1 MWRRALYDAPVT
13 EQAQS
18 AAGAPARPATR
29 PALPTLETFSAF
41 KSRPFTYLWINT
53 MSFAL
58 VQATQRF
65 AFVWLV
71 IEAVD
76 VGGLGRGSAWS
87 GAVFFALGIPVMF
100 VTIPAGVLADRM
112 NRRSLV
118 LGSQLVAV
126 GVTVAAGVIV
136 IAGEMTTTIA
146 LVLAVGVGTTIAV
159 GLPVRNAIVPT
170 VVDRDT
176 LLKAIVMMSMAMN
189 ISQIVGPGL
198 GGIAIEVWGIGGAF
212 IAQGVVLLIGTLA
225 LIPLRVPDAR
235 AQEDRGEPL
244 QDLKEGVRFVWG
256 HQGIRTLIL
265 LLAITGIFMMGPF
278 GTLLPQIAKEELGQE
293 AFEAGLLFTFMG
305 AGMVISSLGIASMP
319 HLRNK
324 GGWFI
329 GSLMLAGFV
338 LPALG
343 LSPWYWLTA
352 LVIFIGGMG
361 GGVFMNLNQ
370 TLVQANSPHEMMG
383 RVVGIHTLAFQGI
396 GPMGGILAGFM
407 AAWLGAPI
415 WMAISGGI
423 LLALTTTALLTQPA
437 LRRME

>member
-1 MWRRALYDAPVT
+1 MV

-18 AAGAPARPATR
+18 AAEAPARPANR
-29 PALPTLETFSAF
+29 PTLPTLETFSAF

-71 IEAVD
+71 IEAID
-76 VGGLGRGSAWS
+76 VGGLGKGPAWS

-100 VTIPAGVLADRM
+100 VTIPAGVLADRI

-126 GVTVAAGVIV
+126 GVTVAAGVIIV
-136 IAGEMTTTIA
+136 AGEMTTTIA

-170 VVDRDT
+170 VVDRRT

-189 ISQIVGPGL
+189 ISQILGPAL
-198 GGIAIEVWGIGGAF
+198 GGIAIQVWGIGGAF

-235 AQEDRGEPL
+235 TADHQQKPL
-244 QDLKEGVRFVWG
+244 QDLREGVRFVWG
-256 HQGIRTLIL
+256 HRGIRTLIL
-265 LLAITGIFMMGPF
+265 LLGVTGIFMMGPF
-278 GTLLPQIAKEELGQE
+278 GTLLPQIAKEELGSSP
-293 AFEAGLLFTFMG
+293 FEAGLLFAFMG
-305 AGMVISSLGIASMP
+305 AGMMISSLGIASVP
-319 HLRNK
+319 DLKNK
-324 GGWFI
+324 GGWFMV
-329 GSLMLAGFV
+329 SLMTAGFV

-343 LSPWYWLTA
+343 LSPWYALTA
-352 LVIFIGGMG
+352 VVIFLGGMG

-423 LLALTTTALLTQPA
+423 LLALTTMAFLTQPV
-437 LRRME
+437 LRKME

>member
-1 MWRRALYDAPVT
+1 MV

-18 AAGAPARPATR
+18 AAEAPARPANR
-29 PALPTLETFSAF
+29 PTLPTLETFSAF

-71 IEAVD
+71 IEAID
-76 VGGLGRGSAWS
+76 VGGLGKGSAWS

-100 VTIPAGVLADRM
+100 VTIPAGVLADRI

-126 GVTVAAGVIV
+126 GVTVAAGVIIV
-136 IAGEMTTTIA
+136 AGEMTTTIA

-170 VVDRDT
+170 VVDRRT

-189 ISQIVGPGL
+189 ISQILGPAL
-198 GGIAIEVWGIGGAF
+198 GGIAIQVWGIGGAF

-235 AQEDRGEPL
+235 TADHQQKPL
-244 QDLKEGVRFVWG
+244 QDLREGVRFVWG
-256 HQGIRTLIL
+256 HRGIRTLIL
-265 LLAITGIFMMGPF
+265 LLGVTGIFMMGPF
-278 GTLLPQIAKEELGQE
+278 GTLLPQIAKEELGSSP
-293 AFEAGLLFTFMG
+293 FEAGLLFAFMG
-305 AGMVISSLGIASMP
+305 AGMMISSLGIASVP
-319 HLRNK
+319 DLKNK
-324 GGWFI
+324 GGWFMV
-329 GSLMLAGFV
+329 SLMTAGFV

-343 LSPWYWLTA
+343 LSPWYALTA
-352 LVIFIGGMG
+352 VVIFLGGMG

-423 LLALTTTALLTQPA
+423 LLALTTMAFLTQPV
-437 LRRME
+437 LRKME

>member
-1 MWRRALYDAPVT
+1 MA
-13 EQAQS
+13 EQATS
-18 AAGAPARPATR
+18 APARPATR
-29 PALPTLETFSAF
+29 PALPTLDTFSAF

-71 IEAVD
+71 IEAID
-76 VGGLGRGSAWS
+76 VGGLGKGSAWS

-100 VTIPAGVLADRM
+100 VTIPAGVLADRI

-126 GVTVAAGVIV
+126 GVTVAAGVIIV
-136 IAGEMTTTIA
+136 AGEMTTTIA

-170 VVDRDT
+170 VVDRPT

-189 ISQIVGPGL
+189 ISQILGPAL
-198 GGIAIEVWGIGGAF
+198 GGIAIQVWGIGGAF

-235 AQEDRGEPL
+235 TADHQQKPL
-244 QDLKEGVRFVWG
+244 QDLREGVRFVWG
-256 HQGIRTLIL
+256 HRGIRTLIL
-265 LLAITGIFMMGPF
+265 LLGVTGIFMMGPF
-278 GTLLPQIAKEELGQE
+278 GTLLPQIAKEELGSSP
-293 AFEAGLLFTFMG
+293 FEAGLLFAFMG
-305 AGMVISSLGIASMP
+305 AGMMISSLGIASVP
-319 HLRNK
+319 DLKNK
-324 GGWFI
+324 GGWFMV
-329 GSLMLAGFV
+329 SLMTAGFV

-343 LSPWYWLTA
+343 LSPWYALTA
-352 LVIFIGGMG
+352 VVIFLGGMG

-423 LLALTTTALLTQPA
+423 LLALTTMAFLTQPV
-437 LRRME
+437 LRKME

>member
-1 MWRRALYDAPVT
+1 MV

-18 AAGAPARPATR
+18 AAEAPARPANR
-29 PALPTLETFSAF
+29 PTLPTLDTFSAF

-71 IEAVD
+71 IEAID
-76 VGGLGRGSAWS
+76 VGGLGKGSAWS

-100 VTIPAGVLADRM
+100 VTIPAGVLADRI

-126 GVTVAAGVIV
+126 GVTVAAGVIIV
-136 IAGEMTTTIA
+136 AGEMTTTIA

-170 VVDRDT
+170 VVDRPT

-189 ISQIVGPGL
+189 ISQILGPAL
-198 GGIAIEVWGIGGAF
+198 GGIAIQVWGIGGAF

-235 AQEDRGEPL
+235 PADHQQKPL
-244 QDLKEGVRFVWG
+244 QDLREGVRFVWG
-256 HQGIRTLIL
+256 HRGIRTLIL
-265 LLAITGIFMMGPF
+265 LLGVTGIFMMGPF
-278 GTLLPQIAKEELGQE
+278 GTLLPQIAKEELGSSP
-293 AFEAGLLFTFMG
+293 FEAGLLFAFMG
-305 AGMVISSLGIASMP
+305 AGMMISSLGIASVP
-319 HLRNK
+319 DLKNK
-324 GGWFI
+324 GGWFMV
-329 GSLMLAGFV
+329 SLMTAGFV

-343 LSPWYWLTA
+343 LSPWYALTA
-352 LVIFIGGMG
+352 VVIFLGGMG

-423 LLALTTTALLTQPA
+423 LLALTTMAFLTQPV
-437 LRRME
+437 LRKME

>member
-1 MWRRALYDAPVT
+1 MV

-18 AAGAPARPATR
+18 AAEAPARPANR
-29 PALPTLETFSAF
+29 PTLPTLDTFSAF

-71 IEAVD
+71 IEAID
-76 VGGLGRGSAWS
+76 VGGLGKGSAWS

-100 VTIPAGVLADRM
+100 VTIPAGVLADRI

-126 GVTVAAGVIV
+126 GVTVAAGVIIV
-136 IAGEMTTTIA
+136 AGEMTTTIA

-170 VVDRDT
+170 VVDRRT

-189 ISQIVGPGL
+189 ISQILGPAL
-198 GGIAIEVWGIGGAF
+198 GGIAIQVWGIGGAF

-235 AQEDRGEPL
+235 TADHQQKPL
-244 QDLKEGVRFVWG
+244 QDLREGVRFVWG
-256 HQGIRTLIL
+256 HRGIRTLIL
-265 LLAITGIFMMGPF
+265 LLGVTGIFMMGPF
-278 GTLLPQIAKEELGQE
+278 GTLLPQIAKEELGSSP
-293 AFEAGLLFTFMG
+293 FEAGLLFAFMG
-305 AGMVISSLGIASMP
+305 AGMMISSLGIASVP
-319 HLRNK
+319 DLKNK
-324 GGWFI
+324 GGWFMV
-329 GSLMLAGFV
+329 SLMTAGFV

-343 LSPWYWLTA
+343 LSPWYALTA
-352 LVIFIGGMG
+352 VVIFLGGMG

-423 LLALTTTALLTQPA
+423 LLALTTMAFLTQPV
-437 LRRME
+437 LRKME